1 MANIEFII
9 DVVSPNA
16 YLAWHGMKPLLQRT
30 GATLALTP
38 VFLGGMHRLT
48 GNAPPMIRDAQV
60 KGKNEY
66 AMLEMQRFI
75 RDHGLSRFTMNPHF
89 PMNTLGAQR
98 ALLVAAQSG
107 KDQPLAEA
115 LLNATWERELDV
127 SDQDTLAAVIAEAGL
142 DAAAIAEGSQRPEV
156 KQKLIENTEQAVA
169 RGVFGVPTFF
179 VGKEMFFGKER
190 LDQIERELSRRRG
203 GEGDA

>member
-1 MANIEFII
+1 MADIEFII

-16 YLAWHGMKPLLQRT
+16 YLAWYGMKPLLQRT

-48 GNAPPMIRDAQV
+48 GNAPPMIRDAEV

-75 RDHGLSRFTMNPHF
+75 RDHGLSRFAMNPHF

-98 ALLVAAQSG
+98 ALIVAGESGDDRMLV
-107 KDQPLAEA
+107 EA
-115 LLNATWERELDV
+115 LLNAIWERELDV
-127 SDQDTLAAVIAEAGL
+127 SDAETLASVIAEAGL
-142 DAAAIAEGSQRPEV
+142 DPAAIAAASQRPET

-190 LDQIERELSRRRG
+190 LDQIERELSRAQ
-203 GEGDA
+203 GDALL